1 MSASSRRNLITDV
14 AHLSVGHG
22 TDHKL
27 RSGVTVLIPD
37 APVTAAIDVRGGAP
51 GTRDTDALHP
61 ASTVDQVHAIVLSGG
76 SAFGLSAASG
86 VQSWLRERGTGFRLG
101 PVEAPAI
108 IPIVPQAILFDLL
121 NGGDKDWGERSPYE
135 NLALQACKTVG
146 RNFNLGSVG
155 AGTGATCANVKGGL
169 GSASDMIEGITIGAL
184 AAVNPVGQVTIGN
197 GPQFWAAPFERENE
211 FGGLGFPANISAD
224 DLAPRLKGGGE
235 DDQRIQNTTLAI
247 IATDAA
253 LSKAQCHR
261 LAVMAQT
268 GLARAI
274 YPVHTPLDGD
284 TVFALATGVKSFPA
298 DPAAL
303 ARLGA
308 LAANTLA
315 RAIARGVYEAA
326 PAPLPAQATPAQ
338 PVAAQPDHTTQS
350 SPVPCWRERFG

>member
-1 MSASSRRNLITDV
+1 MNAPRRNLITDV
-14 AHLSVGHG
+14 AGLQVGHG

-27 RSGVTVLIPD
+27 RSGITVLIPD
-37 APVTAAIDVRGGAP
+37 TPVTAAIDVRGGAP

-61 ASTVDQVHAIVLSGG
+61 ASTVDQIHALVLSGG

-101 PVEAPAI
+101 PTEAPAV

-121 NGGDKDWGERSPYE
+121 NGGNKDWGERPPYE
-135 NLALQACKTVG
+135 ELALRACEVAG

-155 AGTGATCANVKGGL
+155 AGTGATCANLKGGL
-169 GSASDMIEGITIGAL
+169 GSASDILEGVTVGAL
-184 AAVNPVGQVTIGN
+184 AAVNPVGQVTIG
-197 GPQFWAAPFERENE
+197 GRAQFWAAPFEQGGE
-211 FGGLGFPANISAD
+211 FGGLGFPAKISAD
-224 DLAPRLKGGGE
+224 DLAPRLKGGVE
-235 DDQRIQNTTLAI
+235 DDRLTQNTTLAI

-268 GLARAI
+268 GMARAI

-284 TVFALATGVKSFPA
+284 TVFALATGAKSFPA

-315 RAIARGVYEAA
+315 RAIARGVYEAT
-326 PAPLPAQATPAQ
+326 PTPAQ
-338 PVAAQPDHTTQS
+338 SAPTQSAAAQPANTAQPP
-350 SPVPCWRERFG
+350 PVPCWREHFA